1 MLLFF
6 QVPQRVHVCDLSP
19 EHVLLQ
25 AGEHAEDRVR
35 GRRARPRGAEV
46 PERVLERGGV
56 VAHQGRH
63 HHTRRLVQTWGMSE
77 KISFA
82 FIVKLRAQA
91 QR

>member
-1 MLLFF
+1 MPLIF
-6 QVPQRVHVCDLSP
+6 QVPQRVHVCDLPP

-63 HHTRRLVQTWGMSE
+63 HHTRRLVQTCRIIG

-91 QR
+91 QG